1 MLHPSHFLPL
11 RSHPRRPTVSFSQ
24 KRIIP
29 SKRHRRFYIL
39 ILTRFNPT
47 ALCLRAQSGLNLK
60 KRKSSSAIILE
71 KLCQVSSSLEN
82 LGKRETEGEIDTR
95 DSNSAGES
103 SNTLIAH
110 AHNWNRG
117 VHSWRTGVRDKKE
130 GREVSRG
137 KPFLSRQRGKK
148 EINSERR
155 RRGGQNQIE
164 GRGDK

>member
-29 SKRHRRFYIL
+29 SKRHRLFYIL
-39 ILTRFNPT
+39 ILTRFNPS
-47 ALCLRAQSGLNLK
+47 ALRLRAQSGLNLK

-71 KLCQVSSSLEN
+71 KLRKVSSILEN

-117 VHSWRTGVRDKKE
+117 VHSWRSGVRDKKE

-137 KPFLSRQRGKK
+137 KAFLSRQRGRK
-148 EINSERR
+148 ERN
-155 RRGGQNQIE
+155 
-164 GRGDK
+164 K

>member
-1 MLHPSHFLPL
+1 MLHPSHFLSL
-11 RSHPRRPTVSFSQ
+11 RSHPRRPTVSFFQ

-29 SKRHRRFYIL
+29 SKIHRRFYIL
-39 ILTRFNPT
+39 ILTRFNPS
-47 ALCLRAQSGLNLK
+47 ALRLRAQSGSNLK

-137 KPFLSRQRGKK
+137 KPFLSRQRGRK
-148 EINSERR
+148 ERN
-155 RRGGQNQIE
+155 
-164 GRGDK
+164 K

>member
-29 SKRHRRFYIL
+29 SKRHRRFSIL
-39 ILTRFNPT
+39 ILTRFNPS
-47 ALCLRAQSGLNLK
+47 ALRLRAQSGLNLK

-71 KLCQVSSSLEN
+71 KLCKVSSSLEN

>member
-47 ALCLRAQSGLNLK
+47 ALRLRAQSGLNLK
-60 KRKSSSAIILE
+60 KKEKFVSNNFGKTLPSLVESGKFGKKRDGGRNRYSRFEFRRRILH
-71 KLCQVSSSLEN
+71 
-82 LGKRETEGEIDTR
+82 
-95 DSNSAGES
+95 
-103 SNTLIAH
+103 TLIAH

>member
-1 MLHPSHFLPL
+1 ML
-11 RSHPRRPTVSFSQ
+11 HPRRPTVSFSQ

-39 ILTRFNPT
+39 ILTRFNPS
-47 ALCLRAQSGLNLK
+47 ALRLRAQSGSKLK

-117 VHSWRTGVRDKKE
+117 VHSWRSGVRDKKE

>member
-1 MLHPSHFLPL
+1 ML
-11 RSHPRRPTVSFSQ
+11 HPRRPTVSFSQ

-29 SKRHRRFYIL
+29 SKRHRRFSIL
-39 ILTRFNPT
+39 ILTRFNPS
-47 ALCLRAQSGLNLK
+47 ALRLRAQSGSNLK

-71 KLCQVSSSLEN
+71 KLCKVSSILEN

-137 KPFLSRQRGKK
+137 KPFAAARTERKK
-148 EINSERR
+148 
-155 RRGGQNQIE
+155 
-164 GRGDK
+164 

>member
-39 ILTRFNPT
+39 ILTRFNPS
-47 ALCLRAQSGLNLK
+47 AVRLRAQSGSNLK

-71 KLCQVSSSLEN
+71 KLCKVSSSLEN

-117 VHSWRTGVRDKKE
+117 VHSWRSGVRDKKE

>member
-39 ILTRFNPT
+39 ILTRFNPS
-47 ALCLRAQSGLNLK
+47 ALRLRAQSGSNLK

-117 VHSWRTGVRDKKE
+117 VHSWRSGVRDKKE

>member
-47 ALCLRAQSGLNLK
+47 ALRLRAQSGSNLK

-71 KLCQVSSSLEN
+71 KLCKVSSSLEN

-137 KPFLSRQRGKK
+137 KAFLSRQRGRK
-148 EINSERR
+148 ERN
-155 RRGGQNQIE
+155 
-164 GRGDK
+164 K

>member
-29 SKRHRRFYIL
+29 SKRHRRFSIL
-39 ILTRFNPT
+39 ILTRFNPS
-47 ALCLRAQSGLNLK
+47 ALRLRAQSGSNLK

-117 VHSWRTGVRDKKE
+117 VHSWRSGVRDKKE

-137 KPFLSRQRGKK
+137 KPFLSRQRGRK
-148 EINSERR
+148 ERN
-155 RRGGQNQIE
+155 
-164 GRGDK
+164 K